1 MVQLNVLNKMLG
13 MIRKRNVVPLTDEA
27 RRDLLV
33 ALKEAIDGD
42 EKSFINQTSDLKTSD
57 VLMIGTVIQLYCYAD
72 FSGRRIVDV
81 LRHSALGEPRSASRL
96 QDAQVFPML
105 IGLVNSHVPEGNVKR
120 GLLIAAEIVEMHRSH
135 RHNFAHWIVRRI
147 KGENA
152 LIMFTMNAK
161 EAQRRDGVDLDPQTA
176 KYGILHLDGFDAEVG
191 KLKEHTN
198 YLARTS
204 AWLEIN
210 VDKLRDDFAAQK

>member
-1 MVQLNVLNKMLG
+1 MTVNALKKILR
-13 MIRKRNVVPLTDEA
+13 ISAKRNVEPLNDEA
-27 RRDLLV
+27 RRELLA

-42 EKSFINQTSDLKTSD
+42 EKSLITKTSDLHSSD

-81 LRHSALGEPRSASRL
+81 LRHTALGKPRTASRL
-96 QDAQVFPML
+96 QDSQVFPML
-105 IGLVNSHVPEGNVKR
+105 IDLVNNHLSDEKLKQ
-120 GLLIAAEIVEMHRSH
+120 GLLIASEIVEMHRTH
-135 RHNFAHWIVRRI
+135 RHNFAHWICRRV

-152 LIMFTMNAK
+152 LIMFTMNSK
-161 EAQRRDGVDLDPQTA
+161 EAHRRDGVDLDPQTA
-176 KYGILHLDGFDAEVG
+176 KYGILHLEGFDTEVE

-204 AWLEIN
+204 AWLDQN
-210 VDKLRDDFAAQK
+210 VDRLRDEFMSQK